1 MKLKNT
7 IIQILG
13 LILVFGMFEIAIAQ
27 TPNPATSQVEQS
39 ILVTQGMWDTDY
51 DWTHHSQILL
61 NPCPNWLRESLSCA
75 KIAQFI
81 PILVQMS
88 CERRFDGTIWG
99 CFEIYAW
106 LTPNQDKGLRRS
118 SSSELSHSAVR

>member
-39 ILVTQGMWDTDY
+39 ILVTQGM
-51 DWTHHSQILL
+51 
-61 NPCPNWLRESLSCA
+61 
-75 KIAQFI
+75 
-81 PILVQMS
+81 
-88 CERRFDGTIWG
+88 
-99 CFEIYAW
+99 
-106 LTPNQDKGLRRS
+106 
-118 SSSELSHSAVR
+118 